1 MVTLILSGIVVI
13 CVFLKIK
20 YDLVK
25 IFTSSKIYNFIRTQN
40 DYITL
45 YSYTYNIY
53 NIYLKILHDFL
64 FASLSTKLSG
74 NQTLTCKP

>member
-1 MVTLILSGIVVI
+1 MVTLILSGTVVI

-45 YSYTYNIY
+45 YSYTYNI
-53 NIYLKILHDFL
+53 
-64 FASLSTKLSG
+64 
-74 NQTLTCKP
+74 

>member
-1 MVTLILSGIVVI
+1 MINKVTLILSGIVVI
-13 CVFLKIK
+13 CVFFKNKI

-45 YSYTYNIY
+45 YSYTYNI
-53 NIYLKILHDFL
+53 
-64 FASLSTKLSG
+64 
-74 NQTLTCKP
+74 